1 VHPNKMSIIKSYSI
15 SKVNLQV
22 ECEDKLLSKK
32 VIDALDDYFFM
43 TSDGFIPN
51 SNNITMRF
59 KNNNNLSFKA
69 PETAQE
75 LFASS
80 SLRVLKNENIYY
92 LLSESSVF
100 QLELSKSLGIG
111 LLDST
116 YWERCPK
123 SKQEFLMLSLLW
135 LLREHGLYGL
145 HANGL
150 VKDGFGILIA
160 GGSGSGKSTTALSLI
175 KQGWDY
181 LSDDVTLFRH
191 SSNGIETIA
200 FQKGFSF
207 DPHLA
212 DRYPELNKPLK
223 ASSFNGQKRFLDINS
238 IYPNRFLS
246 SCFPKVLIFPKIVSQ
261 NKSHLIPIDR
271 SKALILLIDNSGGI
285 MVDKKKVVKQ
295 IEVLKQLVYQT
306 DSYQL
311 LAGRDLYEE
320 PEKICEIVSR
330 IQEGRIHE
338 LGEASF
344 CPVRD
349 IRK

>member
-1 VHPNKMSIIKSYSI
+1 MHPNKMSIIKSYSI

-22 ECEDKLLSKK
+22 ECEDKQLSGK
-32 VIDALDDYFFM
+32 VIDAIDDYFFM
-43 TSDGFIPN
+43 TSDGSIPN

-59 KNNNNLSFKA
+59 KNNNFSFKA

-75 LFASS
+75 LFVSS
-80 SLRVLKNENIYY
+80 SIDVLKDGNFYY
-92 LLSESSVF
+92 LISGSSVF
-100 QLELSKSLGIG
+100 QLDLSNSLGIG

-135 LLREHGLYGL
+135 LLRKHGLYGL

-150 VKDGFGILIA
+150 VKDGFGILIV

-175 KQGWDY
+175 RQGWDY

-191 SSNGIETIA
+191 SSDGIEAIA

-212 DRYPELNKPLK
+212 DCYPELNKPLK

-261 NKSHLIPIDR
+261 DKSHLIPIDR

-285 MVDKKKVVKQ
+285 MVDKEMVTKQ
-295 IEVLKQLVYQT
+295 IEVLKRLIYQVH
-306 DSYQL
+306 SYQL

-320 PEKICEIVSR
+320 PEKISEVLSGV
-330 IQEGRIHE
+330 EG
-338 LGEASF
+338 
-344 CPVRD
+344 V
-349 IRK
+349 

>member
-1 VHPNKMSIIKSYSI
+1 MSIIKSYSI

-22 ECEDKLLSKK
+22 ECEDKLLGKK
-32 VIDALDDYFFM
+32 VIDAIDDYFFM
-43 TSDGFIPN
+43 TSDGSIPN

-59 KNNNNLSFKA
+59 KNNNFSFKL

-80 SLRVLKNENIYY
+80 SLRVLKNGNICY

-100 QLELSKSLGIG
+100 QLELSNSLGIG
-111 LLDST
+111 LLNST

-175 KQGWDY
+175 RQGWGY

-191 SSNGIETIA
+191 SSNGIEAIA

-207 DPHLA
+207 DPNLA
-212 DRYPELNKPLK
+212 DCYPELNKPLK
-223 ASSFNGQKRFLDINS
+223 ESSFNGQKRFLDINS
-238 IYPNRFLS
+238 IYPNRLIS
-246 SCFPKVLIFPKIVSQ
+246 NCFPRALIFPKIVSQ
-261 NKSHLIPIDR
+261 NKSRLIPIDR
-271 SKALILLIDNSGGI
+271 SKALILLIDNSGLRQ
-285 MVDKKKVVKQ
+285 V
-295 IEVLKQLVYQT
+295 
-306 DSYQL
+306 
-311 LAGRDLYEE
+311 
-320 PEKICEIVSR
+320 ICS
-330 IQEGRIHE
+330 
-338 LGEASF
+338 
-344 CPVRD
+344 
-349 IRK
+349 